1 MLDLRKCERFILCQF
16 RTGVLPLHIETGR
29 YTGLPADQTVLPL
42 YSYRTWHW
50 GWNAIL
56 LKCDLYND
64 LRQLK
69 FSDLFRE
76 IPQGTDNE
84 ELTM

>member
-1 MLDLRKCERFILCQF
+1 MSALFFVNLEQVYYRYILRQVDIQDYLLTRLCSLCIA
-16 RTGVLPLHIETGR
+16 TEPDIEDEKHVLL
-29 YTGLPADQTVLPL
+29 
-42 YSYRTWHW
+42 
-50 GWNAIL
+50 N
-56 LKCDLYND
+56 CDLYND

-76 IPQGTDNE
+76 MPQGTDNE